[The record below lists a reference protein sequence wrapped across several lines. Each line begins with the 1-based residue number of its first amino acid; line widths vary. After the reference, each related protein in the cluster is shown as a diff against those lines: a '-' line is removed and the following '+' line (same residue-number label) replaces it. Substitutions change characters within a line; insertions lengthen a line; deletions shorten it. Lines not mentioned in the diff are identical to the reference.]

1 MNHVRSTSWT
11 ARLLVV
17 AALVVVAIGTLVG
30 IGGPDATAAAKPK
43 NDCRMIGQAA
53 AKIGDKMTKRVD
65 DALASLVADTTL
77 TQAQADA
84 VADRIR
90 SADTAINGSFAD
102 CDVSRL
108 GPGDV
113 VDAVTEVL
121 GIDPKELRRLLADG
135 KSLAEIAAD
144 RGIERAS
151 LVAALQDA
159 IVARIDEARAGTPVA
174 GETATQLKDRVT
186 TAVDRLVDAHRGDRH
201 SGRRSDGTPTTGQ
214 PAPTLTATA
223 TT

>member
-1 MNHVRSTSWT
+1 MTHVRSTSWT

-17 AALVVVAIGTLVG
+17 AALVVVAIGALVG
-30 IGGPDATAAAKPK
+30 IGGPDATAAKPK

-65 DALASLVADTTL
+65 DALTSLVADTTL

-84 VADRIR
+84 VVDRIR

-121 GIDPKELRRLLADG
+121 GIDPKELRSLLADG

-151 LVAALQDA
+151 LVAVLQDA